1 MLKKLHIEQFVI
13 IDTLDLELKPGLTI
27 LTGET
32 GAGKSILLDA
42 TGLMLGDASDPGA
55 VRNGS
60 NEAIIEGTFALPPT
74 HPVWKYL
81 VDNGL
86 AASPQNEFMVHRNIR
101 RDGGDTIRL
110 NGKPID
116 TDTLKKVGL
125 FLVEIH
131 GQFANQSLLDPANQL
146 NLLDLSGDFPP
157 EVFKN
162 VADALAD
169 VHRFTCELEEENLF
183 IAKNKREW
191 PKIEEII
198 GRFEKI
204 GMREGLIDQVVNEY
218 ARLLT
223 AKETSEAFQDILAQ
237 LIAANGVVMGLSSA
251 NNIITRNQNLEAE
264 KMEKLTGHLS
274 SSLEHARSA
283 VAEMRRLSPEYDI
296 DTRPIERLEAV
307 LEVLKRIA
315 KETKVEFEDLGAY
328 WLEQSTKLNRLRS
341 GRETVAKLQDS
352 LINAKNTYRHHAQI
366 LHDKRVV
373 AAKAMSESITAEFA
387 PLKLNKAEFQVT
399 VEANPNLP
407 WTKLGLDQVTFKA
420 RMNPGQAFSPVSE
433 TASGGELA
441 RLILALKVVLQK
453 VVTIPTLIFDEV
465 DTGIGGAAAA
475 AVGERIALLA
485 DDTQVLAITHSP
497 QVASRGHQHL
507 HVSKKTDG
515 VSTTS
520 VVRQL
525 TLEERMDELSRMLA
539 GDVITSESHAAA
551 KSLIDEAQKAAEI
564 RRQARTA
571 PPAAPFVPPEELEGS
586 IEPPAEP
593 MAAEA

>member
-13 IDTLDLELKPGLTI
+13 IDTLDLDFKPGLTI

-42 TGLMLGDASDPGA
+42 TGLMLGEPSEPGS

-60 NEAIIEGTFALPPT
+60 NEAIIEATFALPPT
-74 HPVWKYL
+74 HAVWKYL
-81 VDNGL
+81 IDNGL
-86 AASPQNEFMVHRNIR
+86 AASSGNEFLVHRNIR

-116 TDTLKKVGL
+116 VDTLKKVGL

-146 NLLDLSGDFPP
+146 TLLDLSGDFPP

-162 VADALAD
+162 VSDALQD
-169 VHRFTCELEEENLF
+169 VHRYTRELEEENTF

-191 PKIEEII
+191 PKIEEIV

-204 GMREGLIDQVVNEY
+204 GMREGLIEDVVTEY

-251 NNIITRNQNLEAE
+251 NNIINRNQNLEAE
-264 KMEKLTGHLS
+264 KMEKLTGHLAT
-274 SSLEHARSA
+274 SLEHARAA
-283 VAEMRRLSPEYDI
+283 VNEMRRLAPEYDI

-307 LEVLKRIA
+307 LDVLKRVS
-315 KETKVEFEDLGAY
+315 KETKVEFEDLSAY
-328 WLEQSTKLNRLRS
+328 WMEQSTKLNRLRT
-341 GRETVAKLQDS
+341 GRETIAKLQDS
-352 LINAKNTYRHHAQI
+352 LINAKNTYRHHAHI
-366 LHDKRVV
+366 LHEKRVV
-373 AAKAMSESITAEFA
+373 AATALSASITAEFA

-407 WTKLGLDQVTFKA
+407 WTKLGLDQVTFTA

-441 RLILALKVVLQK
+441 RLILALKVVLQQ

-465 DTGIGGAAAA
+465 DTGIGGSAAA

-520 VVRQL
+520 IVRQL

-539 GDVITSESHAAA
+539 GDVITTESHAAA
-551 KSLIDEAQKAAEI
+551 KSLIDEAHKAAEI
-564 RRQARTA
+564 RKQARNA
-571 PPAAPFVPPEELEGS
+571 PPAPPAT
-586 IEPPAEP
+586 PPAEP
-593 MAAEA
+593 ISAEA